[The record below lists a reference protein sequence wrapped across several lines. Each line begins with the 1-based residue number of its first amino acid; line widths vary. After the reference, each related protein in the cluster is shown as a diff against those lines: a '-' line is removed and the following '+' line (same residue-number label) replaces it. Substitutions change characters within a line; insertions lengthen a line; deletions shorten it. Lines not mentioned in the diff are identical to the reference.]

1 MFPVYLKEKGFEE
14 PDDPIYYLV
23 TRDGLFQVKRNP
35 LFHARTRVRGLSW
48 LMPEQEAA
56 RLQLPP
62 VPGSVLTEVVGFFQ
76 EVFRVHR
83 AEAVVLLYFNQ
94 AEARYEVK
102 IPKQQVAGGH
112 CRYEIGTTPAGWLRV
127 GTIHSHAAAD
137 AFHSE
142 LDDEDERHDDGL
154 HVTIGN
160 LDGELSVACSLV
172 VDGRRFTVKP
182 SDMFEDEVPRSAG
195 ASLREQ
201 ALQAVDIEAVPRDS
215 DTEGRPS
222 SV

>member
-1 MFPVYLKEKGFEE
+1 MFPVYLKEDGFME

-23 TRDGLFQVKRNP
+23 TRDGLFQVKRNL
-35 LFHARTRVRGLSW
+35 LFHARTKIRGLSW
-48 LMPEQEAA
+48 LMPEQEGA

-62 VPGSVLTEVVGFFQ
+62 VPAAILAEIVAFFQ
-76 EVFRVHR
+76 EVFLAHR

-94 AEARYEVK
+94 RERRYELK

-112 CRYEIGTTPAGWLRV
+112 CRYEIGPTPTGWLRV

-160 LDGELSVACSLV
+160 LDGEVSVACSLV
-172 VDGRRFTVKP
+172 VDGRRFPLKP
-182 SDMFEDEVPRSAG
+182 SDVFEDAVPGIHAVT
-195 ASLREQ
+195 ARERT
-201 ALQAVDIEAVPRDS
+201 LQAVDLEAVPRDS
-215 DTEGRPS
+215 DAEGRPS

>member
-1 MFPVYLKEKGFEE
+1 MFPVYLKEDGFQE

-23 TRDGLFQVKRNP
+23 TRDGLFQVKRNL
-35 LFHARTRVRGLSW
+35 LFHARTKVRGLTW

-56 RLQLPP
+56 WLQLPP
-62 VPGSVLTEVVGFFQ
+62 VPVAILTEIVAFFR
-76 EVFRVHR
+76 EVFRAHR
-83 AEAVVLLYFNQ
+83 AEAVALLYFNQ
-94 AEARYEVK
+94 AEKRYDLK

-112 CRYEIGTTPAGWLRV
+112 CRYEIGPTPTGWVRV

-160 LDGELSVACSLV
+160 LDGEVSMACSLV
-172 VDGRRFTVKP
+172 VDGRRFMLKP
-182 SDMFEDEVPRSAG
+182 SDVFEDASPAIHAAEVG
-195 ASLREQ
+195 DQ
-201 ALQAVDIEAVPRDS
+201 TLQVVDLEAVPRDS
-215 DTEGRPS
+215 DAEGRPS

>member
-1 MFPVYLKEKGFEE
+1 MFPVYLKEDGFEE

-35 LFHARTRVRGLSW
+35 LFHARTRIKGLSW
-48 LMPEQEAA
+48 LMPEQEGA
-56 RLQLPP
+56 RLLLPP
-62 VPGSVLTEVVGFFQ
+62 IPAAILADIVAFFR

-94 AEARYEVK
+94 EDRRYDLE

-112 CRYEIGTTPAGWLRV
+112 CRYEIGPTPAGWVRV

-154 HVTIGN
+154 HMTIGN
-160 LDGELSVACSLV
+160 LDGEASVVCSLV
-172 VDGRRFTVKP
+172 VDGRRFTLKP
-182 SDMFEDEVPRSAG
+182 SDVFEDAVPGVPPVSV
-195 ASLREQ
+195 RERT
-201 ALQAVDIEAVPRDS
+201 LQVVDLEAVPRDS
-215 DTEGRPS
+215 DAEGRPS

>member
-1 MFPVYLKEKGFEE
+1 MFPVYLKEDGFEE
-14 PDDPIYYLV
+14 PNDPIYYLV
-23 TRDGLFQVKRNP
+23 TRDGLFQVKRNL
-35 LFHARTRVRGLSW
+35 LFHAKTKVRGLTW

-62 VPGSVLTEVVGFFQ
+62 VPAAILAEIVAFFL
-76 EVFRVHR
+76 EIFRAHR
-83 AEAVVLLYFNQ
+83 AEAVALLYFNQ
-94 AEARYEVK
+94 AEKRYDLK
-102 IPKQQVAGGH
+102 IPTQQVAGGH
-112 CRYEIGTTPAGWLRV
+112 CRYEIGPTPTGWVRV

-160 LDGELSVACSLV
+160 LDGEVSVACSLV
-172 VDGRRFTVKP
+172 VDGRRFTLEP
-182 SDMFEDEVPRSAG
+182 SEVFEDGGPSARAAG
-195 ASLREQ
+195 VRGQ
-201 ALQAVDIEAVPRDS
+201 DLQVVDLEAVPRDS
-215 DTEGRPS
+215 DAEGRPS

>member
-1 MFPVYLKEKGFEE
+1 MFPVYLKEDGFKE
-14 PDDPIYYLV
+14 PDDPIYYPV
-23 TRDGLFQVKRNP
+23 TRDGLFQVKRNL
-35 LFHARTRVRGLSW
+35 LFHARTKIRGLSW
-48 LMPEQEAA
+48 LMPEQEGA

-62 VPGSVLTEVVGFFQ
+62 VPAAILAEIVAFFQ
-76 EVFRVHR
+76 EVFRTHR

-94 AEARYEVK
+94 RERRYELK

-112 CRYEIGTTPAGWLRV
+112 CRYEIGPTPTGWLRV

-160 LDGELSVACSLV
+160 LDGDVSVACSLV
-172 VDGRRFTVKP
+172 VDGRRFPLKP
-182 SDMFEDEVPRSAG
+182 SDVFEDTLPDTPAVNA
-195 ASLREQ
+195 RERT
-201 ALQAVDIEAVPRDS
+201 LQAVDLEAVPRDS
-215 DTEGRPS
+215 DAEGRPS

>member
-1 MFPVYLKEKGFEE
+1 MFPVYLKGGQFEE
-14 PDDPIYYLV
+14 PDESIYYLV

-48 LMPEQEAA
+48 LLPEQEAA
-56 RLQLPP
+56 HLQLPP
-62 VPGSVLTEVVGFFQ
+62 IPASVLAEIVAFFL
-76 EVFRVHR
+76 EVFQVYR

-94 AEARYEVK
+94 TEERYELK

-112 CRYEIGTTPAGWLRV
+112 CRYEIGPTPAGWLRV
-127 GTIHSHAAAD
+127 GTIHSHASAD

-160 LDGELSVACSLV
+160 LDGEVSVACSLV
-172 VDGRRFTVKP
+172 VDGRRFTLKP
-182 SDMFEDEVPRSAG
+182 SEVFDSELSRSTDVTLPKG
-195 ASLREQ
+195 SLQ
-201 ALQAVDIEAVPRDS
+201 IVDLETVPRDS
-215 DTEGRPS
+215 DAEGRPS